1 MGWLSRFA
9 PMEACAAESLEQ
21 KAVLLVVPGVKDTL
35 SSRVE
40 SYQLRMQD
48 HRRQPQPKVNRRY
61 LRARPYPLLRVQPVM
76 SQPSLPVYR
85 EQHRAQRPQIQVP
98 QWEE

>member
-1 MGWLSRFA
+1 
-9 PMEACAAESLEQ
+9 MEACAADILEQ
-21 KAVLLVVPGVKDTL
+21 KTVLLVVPGEKDTL

-61 LRARPYPLLRVQPVM
+61 LRARPYPLLRVHPMVD
-76 SQPSLPVYR
+76 QPSLPVYR
-85 EQHRAQRPQIQVP
+85 EQHQRQRPQIQVP
-98 QWEE
+98 QWEG